1 MKKKSTNMN
10 LVTEEEKEMFF
21 SLDNISENTYELL
34 KNGKNENSNN
44 QNGNHRKY
52 SDIDRFYEAE
62 HRGQP
67 QQIIMEREVVR
78 TSKFCGLCE
87 ASSSSKSKDEQSSC
101 TLI

>member
-1 MKKKSTNMN
+1 MKKKSTIMN
-10 LVTEEEKEMFF
+10 IVTEEEKEVFF

-34 KNGKNENSNN
+34 KNGKNENSSN

-52 SDIDRFYEAE
+52 SDIDRFYEVE

-87 ASSSSKSKDEQSSC
+87 ASSSSKSNEQSSC